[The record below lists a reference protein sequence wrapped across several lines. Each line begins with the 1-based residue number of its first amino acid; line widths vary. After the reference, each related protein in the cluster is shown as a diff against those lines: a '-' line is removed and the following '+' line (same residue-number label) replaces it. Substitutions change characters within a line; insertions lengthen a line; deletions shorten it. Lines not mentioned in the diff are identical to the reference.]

1 MGNLIYYNYI
11 NSAIVAPDA
20 FDIITLPPGVTLSN
34 NQRRNLASI
43 AKILQFAASK
53 KGVRLLKHNILNV
66 LLAQL
71 SFLHCCK
78 MNFYVAVY
86 KAT

>member
-1 MGNLIYYNYI
+1 VGNLIYYNYI

-53 KGVRLLKHNILNV
+53 KGVCLLNYYILNV
-66 LLAQL
+66 SVSLVIIVTLLQNG
-71 SFLHCCK
+71 FLFCS
-78 MNFYVAVY
+78 M
-86 KAT
+86 

>member
-1 MGNLIYYNYI
+1 M
-11 NSAIVAPDA
+11 APDA
-20 FDIITLPPGVTLSN
+20 FDIITLPPGITLSN

-66 LLAQL
+66 FVSSIIIFKQL
-71 SFLHCCK
+71 QDVFLCC
-78 MNFYVAVY
+78 Y
-86 KAT
+86 T